1 MTRKTKGRDK
11 MTSIQAKQAIL
22 TACTYSELGT
32 TVDKIEFD
40 TMTIDN
46 KYNHIVFTDCE
57 NIPDMKAVTGTML
70 ISEVHG
76 NRDTSNPKIISAR
89 LPCACP
95 PCRNNIMDA
104 QETCKYRNIR
114 SIKEQLIIQ
123 NRSSNVA
130 TEDDPL
136 GLNSLTVAQL
146 KPNYHREG

>member
-1 MTRKTKGRDK
+1 MLNSVYTTRKTHIG
-11 MTSIQAKQAIL
+11 
-22 TACTYSELGT
+22 YGT
-32 TVDKIEFD
+32 ENKIEFD

-46 KYNHIVFTDCE
+46 EYNHIVFTDRE

-104 QETCKYRNIR
+104 QEKCEYRNIR

-146 KPNYHREG
+146 KAELSSRGLKRGGNKSVLIARLL